1 MIIHCD
7 RCGTKF
13 RLDDSRITGK
23 GVRVRCTKCQNVFVA
38 APPPP
43 VEEIQLEDI
52 FGASAGEA
60 AAQADAPRRDKAGR
74 KTGGD
79 EKRENLAFDFREGS
93 EGTEAREA
101 AAHESVNEQDTG
113 GGFGLD
119 AGPDTGSDRV
129 DSGVATG
136 QGFEFSPEDKAHEE
150 KNEWGLGDEKDDFS
164 FGFEG
169 AEKDRRAEEEREPIK
184 EEPKEEEDDINFSFE
199 TPELVNREAAPS
211 LQGAIA
217 AEAPQAAKAANE
229 KVEKAI
235 PFSASGYAKEA
246 LAPEKGKQK
255 APDDDFKEI
264 LSQNLSREDLPAFED
279 GGEEEERERGGN
291 KTAPQRPAS
300 FGLIV
305 AALIVLIGGGL
316 VYFTGAIDKLAQ
328 ALTPGEAKA
337 KTVGIE
343 TIEGYYAENGN
354 VGRIFV
360 IQARVRNL
368 TEEPQ
373 EIKAATGA
381 IYDRSGKKLG
391 SRSVSPGRVVS
402 LEEVGSLSRE
412 DLLKAFKDPSGG
424 VIPPRG
430 TVPVMV
436 VFTEAEGVAEY
447 GIDIVR

>member
-1 MIIHCD
+1 MIIQCD

-13 RLDDSRITGK
+13 RLDDSRISGK
-23 GVRVRCTKCQNVFVA
+23 GVRVRCTKCQNVFMA

-52 FGASAGEA
+52 FGAA
-60 AAQADAPRRDKAGR
+60 ADETAADAAGPRRDKSGR
-74 KTGGD
+74 KPVKD
-79 EKRENLAFDFREGS
+79 EKKENLAFDFREGS
-93 EGTEAREA
+93 EGEAPSR
-101 AAHESVNEQDTG
+101 HEPGQDPEIEG
-113 GGFGLD
+113 GLGSD
-119 AGPDTGSDRV
+119 AGSDGD
-129 DSGVATG
+129 DSGEAPGG
-136 QGFEFSPEDKAHEE
+136 QGFEFSPEGGAREE

-164 FGFEG
+164 FGFEDP
-169 AEKDRRAEEEREPIK
+169 EKDHVEEKKKEIK
-184 EEPKEEEDDINFSFE
+184 EEVKEDEDEINFSFE

-211 LQGAIA
+211 LQGALA
-217 AEAPQAAKAANE
+217 AEAQQAAGAAR
-229 KVEKAI
+229 EKAI
-235 PFSASGYAKEA
+235 PFAASGYAKEA
-246 LAPEKGKQK
+246 LVPEKAQQQK
-255 APDDDFKEI
+255 AAGDDFKEI

-279 GGEEEERERGGN
+279 SGEEEVRERGGARAR
-291 KTAPQRPAS
+291 KPPAS
-300 FGLIV
+300 LGLMIAVLIV
-305 AALIVLIGGGL
+305 IVGGGL
-316 VYFTGAIDKLAQ
+316 VYFTGAIDKLAE
-328 ALTPGEAKA
+328 ALTPGEAKV

-343 TIEGYYAENGN
+343 TIEGYYAENSN

-412 DLLKAFKDPSGG
+412 DLLKSFKDPSGG
-424 VIPPRG
+424 IIPPRG

>member
-1 MIIHCD
+1 MIIQCD

-23 GVRVRCTKCQNVFVA
+23 GVRVRCTKCQNVFMAV
-38 APPPP
+38 PPPP

-52 FGASAGEA
+52 FGAAGGETV
-60 AAQADAPRRDKAGR
+60 AQADAPRRDKAGR
-74 KTGGD
+74 KSGKD

-93 EGTEAREA
+93 EGSEGREA
-101 AAHESVNEQDTG
+101 AAHEPVNEPETE
-113 GGFGLD
+113 GGFGQD

-129 DSGVATG
+129 DSEDVTG
-136 QGFEFSPEDKAHEE
+136 QGFEFSPEGKDQEE
-150 KNEWGLGDEKDDFS
+150 KTEWGLGDEKDDFS

-169 AEKDRRAEEEREPIK
+169 PEKDCHAEEERESIK
-184 EEPKEEEDDINFSFE
+184 EESKEEEDDINFSFD
-199 TPELVNREAAPS
+199 TPELVKREAAPS
-211 LQGAIA
+211 LQGALT
-217 AEAPQAAKAANE
+217 AEAPQTAGAANE
-229 KVEKAI
+229 KATT
-235 PFSASGYAKEA
+235 FSASGYAREA
-246 LAPEKGKQK
+246 LAPEKGKKQK
-255 APDDDFKEI
+255 APGDDFKEI
-264 LSQNLSREDLPAFED
+264 LSQNLSREDLPAFD
-279 GGEEEERERGGN
+279 DSGDEEARERGGN
-291 KTAPQRPAS
+291 KAAPERPAS
-300 FGLIV
+300 FGLIIAV
-305 AALIVLIGGGL
+305 LIVLIGGGL

-328 ALTPGEAKA
+328 ALTPGEAKV

-343 TIEGYYAENGN
+343 TIEGYYAENSN
-354 VGRIFV
+354 IGRIFV

-402 LEEVGSLSRE
+402 LEEVNSLSRE
-412 DLLKAFKDPSGG
+412 DLLRAFKDPSGG

-436 VFTEAEGVAEY
+436 VFTEADGVAEY